1 MGWLAAGVLYS
12 LTYLLVGWW
21 LREQLVALVYLRAAA
36 LLVPPLLAVLVIVR
50 RRHLWAGCQWL
61 FWATVVLGLMI
72 SAIGLVGWTIDA
84 IQLARGTSWL
94 GWYAV
99 FLLFGGAAPLF
110 ALLAQ
115 PHRGR
120 RERAA
125 ATTAVDIAGLA
136 VLSGFLYSHVVT
148 ATWVTPARGDDLDLT
163 LLLLSELQQ
172 FLVLAGMTAAA
183 LLARRQGWG
192 ATYRR
197 LAWGM
202 LVHFAALS
210 LTNAEVWQWGYW
222 SGSVYDCALI
232 LPYFFYPWA
241 VQVAPSSGDSPSEA
255 DEPVPTTRP
264 WLIFGVLALIPL
276 IDYGLAS
283 ALPREALSL
292 LGGFRE
298 LSLAVTV
305 VSVLPLLMARL
316 AVERAEVKESGAEL
330 RLFAAALEQADDM
343 IFIATRDGRL
353 HHTNAAFRRALGYSS
368 HELTGCQPEDLVM
381 EQSRWPGSPIEDALR
396 TQGVWRGII
405 QRRRKDGSSFAAWS
419 TIVPLVDSR
428 GHATHLAGVERDMSE
443 DERLRDQ
450 LIQSERRYRLLV
462 DQAPIGIYRATVEG
476 RLLMVN
482 RALVEILGY
491 DSAEELAGVNITS
504 RYQEPSQCRRVFEEL
519 RRRVARG
526 SMDLFE
532 TRWQRKDGREMTV
545 RLSGRLILDEQSS
558 EDTVEIFVEDVTER
572 HRLEAEFRQAQK
584 MEAVGLLAGGV
595 AHDFNN
601 QLTAIYGYTEA
612 VLSQLTEEKPL
623 WADLQ
628 QIRHAALRASSLT
641 QQLLAFGRRQL
652 LQIEAVDLNAVLSNV
667 EPMLR
672 RLISEDIRI
681 EIRLSPQL
689 DRIKADPTQLEH
701 VIMNLAV
708 NARDAM
714 PHGGTLAL
722 ETANDELDGHHR
734 PRSAADLKP
743 GRYARLTVRDDGCGM
758 DAATRARL
766 FEPFFTT
773 KEKGKG
779 TGLGLATAYG
789 IVKQLGGEICVE
801 SAPNQ
806 GSTFTL
812 YFLATTEALPV
823 KTERTGPAIASVG
836 TETILLV
843 EDEPFVRDFAATVL
857 RRHGFHV
864 LEACA
869 PEEALALA
877 ARTPV
882 LDLVLTDV
890 VMPGMS
896 GPQMLDR
903 LRAQRPVRALLM
915 SGYPDREIVPR
926 GLPGQE
932 IDLLHK
938 PFGLHDL
945 LRKVRAALDAEP
957 LDAPPPQYPRNKT
970 AV

>member
-36 LLVPPLLAVLVIVR
+36 LLVPPLLAVIVIVR

-125 ATTAVDIAGLA
+125 ATTAVDIAGIA

-202 LVHFAALS
+202 LVHFVALS
-210 LTNAEVWQWGYW
+210 LTNAEVWQVGYW
-222 SGSVYDCALI
+222 SGSVYDCTLI

-241 VQVAPSSGDSPSEA
+241 VQVAPSSADSPSEA
-255 DEPVPTTRP
+255 DDPEPTTRP
-264 WLIFGVLALIPL
+264 WLIFGALALIPL

-283 ALPREALSL
+283 ALPREALSV

-316 AVERAEVKESGAEL
+316 AVGRAEVKE
-330 RLFAAALEQADDM
+330 
-343 IFIATRDGRL
+343 
-353 HHTNAAFRRALGYSS
+353 
-368 HELTGCQPEDLVM
+368 
-381 EQSRWPGSPIEDALR
+381 
-396 TQGVWRGII
+396 
-405 QRRRKDGSSFAAWS
+405 
-419 TIVPLVDSR
+419 
-428 GHATHLAGVERDMSE
+428 
-443 DERLRDQ
+443 
-450 LIQSERRYRLLV
+450 
-462 DQAPIGIYRATVEG
+462 
-476 RLLMVN
+476 
-482 RALVEILGY
+482 
-491 DSAEELAGVNITS
+491 
-504 RYQEPSQCRRVFEEL
+504 
-519 RRRVARG
+519 
-526 SMDLFE
+526 
-532 TRWQRKDGREMTV
+532 
-545 RLSGRLILDEQSS
+545 
-558 EDTVEIFVEDVTER
+558 
-572 HRLEAEFRQAQK
+572 LEAEFRQAQK

-628 QIRHAALRASSLT
+628 QIRQAALRAGSLT

-672 RLISEDIRI
+672 RLIREDIRI
-681 EIRLSPQL
+681 EMRLSPQL

-701 VIMNLAV
+701 VIVNLAV

-722 ETANDELDGHHR
+722 ETTNVELDGHHR
-734 PRSAADLKP
+734 PRSAPDLKP
-743 GRYARLTVRDDGCGM
+743 GRYARLTVRDDGSGM

-823 KTERTGPAIASVG
+823 QTERTERATALVG

-843 EDEPFVRDFAATVL
+843 EDEPFVRDFAATML
-857 RRHGFHV
+857 RRYGFHV

-915 SGYPDREIVPR
+915 SGYTDREIIPR

-932 IDLLHK
+932 VDLLHK

-957 LDAPPPQYPRNKT
+957 LDAPPSR
-970 AV
+970 